1 MGTDPGTQTK
11 GSTVAAGDIQL
22 EREVVKARLETLVR
36 LQEYVTMLRG
46 SLHDLHARQT
56 TGTWSTAGHTQTFV
70 SAYRAQLSSLDTEL
84 KLIHRQMADYHA
96 ALQSNMSN
104 LVSTDEDVQAR
115 LMQVAQR
122 LNASPNGATAPP
134 GTPGVP
140 GSTPVAP
147 ASTAPREHGVG

>member
-22 EREVVKARLETLVR
+22 EREVVKARLETLVH
-36 LQEYVTMLRG
+36 LQEYVSMLRS
-46 SLHDLHARQT
+46 SLHDLRARQT
-56 TGTWSTAGHTQTFV
+56 TGTWSTAGQTQQFV
-70 SAYRAQLSSLDTEL
+70 NAYRGQLTSLDTEL
-84 KLIHRQMADYHA
+84 RLIHQQMADYHA
-96 ALQSNMSN
+96 TLQSNMSS

-134 GTPGVP
+134 GTPSSVP
-140 GSTPVAP
+140 AP
-147 ASTAPREHGVG
+147 TSAAPREHGVG